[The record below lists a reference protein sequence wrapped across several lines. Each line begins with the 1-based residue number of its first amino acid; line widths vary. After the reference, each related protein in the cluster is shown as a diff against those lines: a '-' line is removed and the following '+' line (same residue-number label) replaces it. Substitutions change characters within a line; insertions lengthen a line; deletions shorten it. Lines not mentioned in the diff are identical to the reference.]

1 MTSIGFIGTGHIAA
15 AMVAGICAAPAPLA
29 RIVVG
34 PRNAGTAAGLAQRY
48 AQVTVA
54 ADNQGVVDASDWLV
68 LAVRPQ
74 IAHAVVSQLKF
85 KPGQRVLSLIAPVD
99 DQWLDAAVAPGRL
112 AARIFVMP
120 SVAARVGPTMFLPY
134 DAEVAALLA
143 PLGTPIPVQDRR
155 EFLALWS
162 LTALLAP
169 CYGLLASAAEWAA
182 GNGARAQTATA
193 FASASMHALAAIAD
207 QPGAAPPADLAQQAQ
222 TPGGLN
228 EQVVRELTNANWFG
242 AIGQALDGILKRLQ
256 GEK

>member
-1 MTSIGFIGTGHIAA
+1 MTTIGFIGTGTITA
-15 AMVAGICAAPAPLA
+15 AMVAGLCAAPASPAQIL
-29 RIVVG
+29 VG
-34 PRNAGTAAGLAQRY
+34 PRNPNKAADLARRFTR
-48 AQVTVA
+48 VTVA
-54 ADNQGVVDASDWLV
+54 ADNQSVVNGSDWLV
-68 LAVRPQ
+68 LAVPPQ
-74 IAHAVVSQLKF
+74 VAHAVVSELKF
-85 KPGQRVLSLIAPVD
+85 KPGQRILSLIAPVD

-120 SVAARVGPTMFLPY
+120 SVESRIGPTLSFPY

-143 PLGTPIPVQDRR
+143 PLGTPISVQDRR

-169 CYGLLASAAEWAA
+169 YYGFLASSAEWAA

-193 FASASMHALAAIAD
+193 FASASFHALAAIAD
-207 QPGAAPPADLAQQAQ
+207 RPGAAPPTELAQHAQ

-242 AIGQALDGILKRLQ
+242 AIGPALDGILKRLE
-256 GEK
+256 GGS